1 MISYPGQF
9 SPLVSVVIVVNTAA
23 PFLVGGL
30 LVEMV
35 ATTASLLVGRGMM
48 VAATAASFLVSGV
61 MVVANAAAFL
71 VSDMMAGVVWQR
83 WWPVL
88 PTFCSMKMYW
98 VESVLCVRIYVHSN
112 GFRPIL

>member
-1 MISYPGQF
+1 MVVANAAFI
-9 SPLVSVVIVVNTAA
+9 LVS
-23 PFLVGGL
+23 
-30 LVEMV
+30 
-35 ATTASLLVGRGMM
+35 GMM
-48 VAATAASFLVSGV
+48 VVANAAFILVSGM

-83 WWPVL
+83 WWPLL